1 MSSAKTIRDL
11 NQIYLNEV
19 SADTALSASKAAD
32 KKRGQLA
39 AAGDKEGAA
48 AKAQQASRLY
58 KASAEKRKKEPA
70 KQPDRSY
77 PKGKGANYKEDKDWG
92 YDKDGNSLNPVDI
105 EKRKKKEDD
114 LAGSPN
120 VKKESYETKKKAEV
134 LSAMKRQGRKLSD
147 KDKEKIANKVV
158 TSKGDTSK
166 SDDRYAYEELNQVR
180 KLVEKVLT
188 PGAKLA
194 KLRADDELFGAPKK
208 PWNKVRKVTDQ
219 ETSQKVRDRQGT
231 WKNEEVEND
240 PGMEHNLEVLGM
252 LSEKGSVAKK
262 EIKDLQKAG
271 KTLKGKNVAKA
282 DALLDEYIPEKEVK
296 VKDTRRTVDAIRA
309 YDKSKDA
316 SRDADW
322 DTEHGKKEK
331 GDIEKKYA
339 AKERGEID
347 KDDPNWKKRKYHT
360 GIHGEEVEALK
371 RLVESG
377 KFSDEEIESMAWD
390 VYEGYQRNPEKGEEE
405 ERKAEKRRKESERMP
420 PRGDKRRED
429 FERWYAAN
437 VR

>member
-58 KASAEKRKKEPA
+58 KASAEKRKSEPV

-166 SDDRYAYEELNQVR
+166 SDDR
-180 KLVEKVLT
+180 
-188 PGAKLA
+188 
-194 KLRADDELFGAPKK
+194 
-208 PWNKVRKVTDQ
+208 
-219 ETSQKVRDRQGT
+219 
-231 WKNEEVEND
+231 
-240 PGMEHNLEVLGM
+240 
-252 LSEKGSVAKK
+252 
-262 EIKDLQKAG
+262 
-271 KTLKGKNVAKA
+271 
-282 DALLDEYIPEKEVK
+282 
-296 VKDTRRTVDAIRA
+296 
-309 YDKSKDA
+309 
-316 SRDADW
+316 
-322 DTEHGKKEK
+322 
-331 GDIEKKYA
+331 
-339 AKERGEID
+339 
-347 KDDPNWKKRKYHT
+347 
-360 GIHGEEVEALK
+360 
-371 RLVESG
+371 
-377 KFSDEEIESMAWD
+377 
-390 VYEGYQRNPEKGEEE
+390 
-405 ERKAEKRRKESERMP
+405 
-420 PRGDKRRED
+420 
-429 FERWYAAN
+429 
-437 VR
+437 

>member
-1 MSSAKTIRDL
+1 MEAVYGGTKKEEPKDDRMVLTR
-11 NQIYLNEV
+11 
-19 SADTALSASKAAD
+19 AD
-32 KKRGQLA
+32 KKANTPAWQNRDKKNPKTGKPVYKQADHLA
-39 AAGDKEGAA
+39 NEETGSAGTCPVKSNFGAEDI
-48 AKAQQASRLY
+48 AKAHH
-58 KASAEKRKKEPA
+58 KEPM
-70 KQPDRSY
+70 
-77 PKGKGANYKEDKDWG
+77 PKLKKNPVKED
-92 YDKDGNSLNPVDI
+92 
-105 EKRKKKEDD
+105 
-114 LAGSPN
+114 
-120 VKKESYETKKKAEV
+120 YETKKKAEV
-134 LSAMKRQGRKLSD
+134 LAAMKKQGRKLSD
-147 KDKEKIANKVV
+147 KDKDKIANKVV

-219 ETSQKVRDRQGT
+219 ETSQKVRDRQGK

-240 PGMEHNLEVLGM
+240 SGMEHNLSILGM
-252 LSEKGSVAKK
+252 IS
-262 EIKDLQKAG
+262 
-271 KTLKGKNVAKA
+271 
-282 DALLDEYIPEKEVK
+282 EKEVN

-322 DTEHGKKEK
+322 DTEHGEKEK

-339 AKERGEID
+339 KKERGEID

-360 GIHGEEVEALK
+360 GINGEEVEALK
-371 RLVESG
+371 RLIESG
-377 KFSDEEIESMAWD
+377 KFSDEEIETMAWD
-390 VYEGYQRNPEKGEEE
+390 VYEGLVKPAGTSDAAVDKAERKAATRRFGNTTPPKAKIPEGYQRNPEEG
-405 ERKAEKRRKESERMP
+405 ERKEREDAKKREAIPGQARRGMP

-429 FERWYAAN
+429 FEKWYAAN